1 MYETIEKNDLH
12 LRLTELE
19 DLFDVRVKEP
29 GTTGEE
35 LTALAREHTR
45 LLERFNSLK

>member
-1 MYETIEKNDLH
+1 MYETVEKHELH
-12 LRLTELE
+12 VRLTKLE
-19 DLFDVRVKEP
+19 DLFDTRVKEP

-35 LTALAREHTR
+35 LTALAREHSQ

>member
-1 MYETIEKNDLH
+1 MYKTVEKNELH
-12 LRLTELE
+12 LQLTELE
-19 DLFDVRVKEP
+19 DLFDARVKEP
-29 GTTGEE
+29 GATGEE